1 MRAWKNISLAAVL
14 IVFSTFFALPASALQ
29 AGDTPD
35 ALLDQ
40 AQATLVSDTEAGLR
54 LARRAEAAERASP
67 QPRAEVLLRAA
78 WLEGEALFRL
88 GRLDQAAAHLSEAIE
103 QTPAT
108 KSDIYGKLLIASG
121 RVARSRGDNG
131 LALKSFQDAFSVFSE
146 TDNRRYM
153 AIALQSVGTLY
164 TNARQYERAI
174 EYDERAAAIYP
185 DDAMIR
191 IASLNNRGNA
201 FRQLRRFGE
210 ARVLLSE
217 AIATEAVQSIP
228 SLAVRIYTN
237 LSLVELDAGNIRGAE
252 NAVENI
258 KRLTANGTTERIP
271 LVASTVEAK
280 LEVEQGN
287 PRQGA
292 EVLDRAFAGIDI
304 TETGEEAREA
314 HELAYEVYSAA
325 DRPRAALSHLE
336 AFKRLN
342 DIERNIAASANLAI
356 MNAEFE
362 LSNKE
367 LEIANL
373 RSERLEADVA
383 LIKARRQQE
392 QVIAA
397 AIILLAIAISAFFIW
412 QTMQSSRVRRITERL
427 NRELEG
433 VNQKLR
439 RSNIELEKA
448 NSAKTEFL
456 ATTSHEVRTPLNAVI
471 NLTAAVLDGT
481 DKDTDAYEKLSTAL
495 KSAEHLHEIVSD
507 VLDVA
512 RFEGKRVKAHIT
524 EVDLPD
530 TVVDVVNL
538 WRPKADAKGLIF
550 ETDLDIR
557 CDRFQTDEKLLRQ
570 LLSNLLSNAI
580 KFTNQG
586 TVKLVI
592 DGGIDT
598 PLKIEV
604 SDTGIGI
611 AKEDQRVIFES
622 FRQVEATGT
631 RNFGGTGLGLA
642 ICKQIAELL
651 GGKLS
656 VDSTVGEGSTF
667 RVSLPVS
674 ASANRPTTEAKPV
687 PEEVF
692 NVDETLS
699 GLNVLAAEDNAVNAM
714 VIQAILK
721 TKVKALT
728 IVENGLEAVNAVID
742 GNFDVVLMDKQMPV
756 MDGVEA
762 TRRIRALDG
771 KAAQTPVIAVTADA
785 FSAARDELIR
795 AGADDYLSK
804 PIKPEDLKR
813 SIVTTLGKRGQATT
827 ALKSAK

>member
-1 MRAWKNISLAAVL
+1 MRVWTLQLAAAAL
-14 IVFSTFFALPASALQ
+14 IAISAILPARSYALQ

-40 AQATLVSDTEAGLR
+40 AQATLVSETESGLA

-67 QPRAEVLLRAA
+67 QPRPDILLRAA

-88 GRLDQAAAHLSEAIE
+88 GRVDEAAIHLEDALNR
-103 QTPAT
+103 TPPT
-108 KSDIYGKLLIASG
+108 NSDIYGKLLIASG
-121 RVARSRGDNG
+121 RVARARGDNG
-131 LALKSFQDAFSVFSE
+131 LALKNFQDAFAVFSE
-146 TDNRRYM
+146 TQNRRYM

-191 IASLNNRGNA
+191 IASLKNRGNA
-201 FRQLRRFGE
+201 YRYLGRFDE
-210 ARVLLSE
+210 ARVMLTEALS
-217 AIATEAVQSIP
+217 TEAVQGIP
-228 SLAVRIYTN
+228 SIAVRIYTN
-237 LSLVELDAGNIRGAE
+237 LAALEFDAGNMASAKR
-252 NAVENI
+252 AVESI
-258 KRLTANGTTERIP
+258 KRLIEENEAIRMP
-271 LVASTVEAK
+271 VVASAIEASI
-280 LEVEQGN
+280 LASEGGTQE
-287 PRQGA
+287 A
-292 EVLDRAFAGIDI
+292 AALLDAAFEGVDL
-304 TETGEEAREA
+304 TQTSEDFKSA
-314 HELAYEVYSAA
+314 HERAYEVYSRA
-325 DRPRAALSHLE
+325 DRPRAALAHLE
-336 AFKRLN
+336 AFKRLE
-342 DIERNIAASANLAI
+342 DIERDIAASANLAL

-367 LEIANL
+367 LTIANL

-392 QVIAA
+392 QGIAA

-427 NRELEG
+427 NKELEG

-471 NLTAAVLDGT
+471 NLTAAVLDNNDLGP
-481 DKDTDAYEKLSTAL
+481 DAKKKLSTAL

-512 RFEGKRVKAHIT
+512 RFEGKRVKAHVT

-538 WRPKADAKGLIF
+538 WRPKAEEKGLTF
-550 ETDLDIR
+550 ETDIDIR

-580 KFTNQG
+580 KFTSEG
-586 TVKLVI
+586 VVKMKVQ
-592 DGGIDT
+592 GGIDM
-598 PLKIEV
+598 PLRIEI

-611 AKEDQRVIFES
+611 AKEDQKVIFES
-622 FRQVEATGT
+622 FRQVETGGT
-631 RNFGGTGLGLA
+631 RSFGGTGLGLA
-642 ICKQIAELL
+642 ICRQITGLL
-651 GGKLS
+651 GGS
-656 VDSTVGEGSTF
+656 ITVESDAGEGSTF
-667 RVSLPVS
+667 TVELPVQASVDTS
-674 ASANRPTTEAKPV
+674 ASDKAPTA
-687 PEEVF
+687 EEL
-692 NVDETLS
+692 VDIDKTLS
-699 GLNVLAAEDNAVNAM
+699 GLRVLAAEDNAVNAM

-721 TKVKALT
+721 TKVETLT

-742 GNFDVVLMDKQMPV
+742 GDFDVVLMDKQMPV

-762 TRRIRALDG
+762 IRRIRSIG
-771 KAAQTPVIAVTADA
+771 GAAANIPIIAVTADA
-785 FSAARDELIR
+785 FSAAREELIQ

-804 PIKPEDLKR
+804 PVKPDDLKR
-813 SIVTTLGKRGQATT
+813 SIAQTLARQKKGTDA
-827 ALKSAK
+827 AASAK